1 MKSLKKS
8 IPVAEPDFDHRELE
22 LVTDCVRTGW
32 ISSIGRYV
40 TEFEEKFS
48 HFCDTPYG
56 VACANGTV
64 ALHLALVA
72 MGIGPGD
79 EVICPALTFIAS
91 ANAITY
97 TGAKPVLVDAEP
109 RTWNMDP
116 EKIKAVLTSRTK
128 AIMVVHLYGHPVE
141 MGPILDLAKIKGLLV
156 IEDSAEA
163 HGALYQGRKV
173 GSLGDLGCFS
183 FYGNKIITTGEGG
196 MIVSG
201 NKELVEKMK
210 MLRDHAMDPK
220 RRYWH
225 PMVGY
230 NYRLTNLQA
239 AVGVAQMEKIER
251 FLKIRE
257 RNAKMYQ
264 TLLRDVKGITLF
276 PEASWAKPVYWMISV
291 LVEKEFGMSRDELA
305 TALKEKG
312 IDTRPFFIPL
322 HEMPPYHGAG
332 SFPVAESLSRKGM
345 NLPSSTKLAADDI
358 EYICKTIRKLKAGSS

>member
-1 MKSLKKS
+1 MKALKKT
-8 IPVAEPDFDHRELE
+8 IPVAEPHFDHRELE
-22 LVTDCVRTGW
+22 FVTDCVKTGW
-32 ISSIGRYV
+32 ISSIGPYV
-40 TEFEEKFS
+40 TEFEDKFS
-48 HFCDTPYG
+48 RFCDTSYG

-72 MGIGPGD
+72 MNVRAGD

-97 TGAKPVLVDAEP
+97 TGAKPVFVDAEP

-116 EKIKAVLTSRTK
+116 AKVKAVLTPKTK

-141 MGPILDLAKIKGLLV
+141 MGPILELAKSKGLPV

-163 HGALYQGRKV
+163 HGALYKGRKV
-173 GSLGDLGCFS
+173 GSLGELGCFS

-196 MIVSG
+196 MIVSN

-210 MLRDHAMDPK
+210 LLRDHAMDPK

-225 PMVGY
+225 PLVGY

-239 AVGVAQMEKIER
+239 AVGVAQMEKIGK
-251 FLKIRE
+251 FLEIRK

-264 TLLRDVKGITLF
+264 NLLKGVEGITLF
-276 PEASWAKPVYWMISV
+276 PEASWANPVYWMVSV
-291 LVEKEFGMSRDELA
+291 LVEKEFGMNRDQLA
-305 TALKEKG
+305 LALKEKG

-322 HEMPPYHGAG
+322 HEMPPYQG
-332 SFPVAESLSRKGM
+332 SGTFPFAEEISRKGM
-345 NLPSSTKLAADDI
+345 NLPSSTKLTSDDI
-358 EYICKTIRKLKAGSS
+358 EYICETIKEIKAG